1 MALQKVGGADFEAEV
16 LQHPKRVIVDFYA
29 DWCYPC
35 RALAP
40 RLEQFSIEHADTVK
54 VVKVDSDADEPLS
67 DQYSVK
73 TIPTLI
79 AFEKG
84 QEVARAVN
92 PQSRAALE
100 ALLA

>member
-1 MALQKVGGADFEAEV
+1 MAVTKIKGSDFETEV
-16 LQHPKRVIVDFYA
+16 LQHPTRVIVDFYA

-40 RLEQFSIEHADTVK
+40 RLEQFSEEHTADLK
-54 VVKVDSDADEPLS
+54 VVKIDSDADEELS
-67 DQYSVK
+67 NQFGVK

-79 AFEKG
+79 AFENG
-84 QEVARAVN
+84 QEVRRAIN
-92 PQSRAALE
+92 PQSKAALE

>member
-1 MALQKVGGADFEAEV
+1 MALRKISGAEFEAEV
-16 LQHPKRVIVDFYA
+16 LQHPKRVLVDFYA
-29 DWCYPC
+29 DWCFPC

-40 RLEQFSIEHADTVK
+40 RLEQFAEQNEDKVT
-54 VVKVDSDADEPLS
+54 VVKVDSDADEELS
-67 DQYSVK
+67 NRYSVR

-79 AFEKG
+79 AFENG

-100 ALLA
+100 ALLS

>member
-1 MALQKVGGADFEAEV
+1 MAVQKISGKDFETEV
-16 LQHPKRVIVDFYA
+16 LQHPKRVLVDFYA
-29 DWCYPC
+29 DWCFPC

-40 RLEQFSIEHADTVK
+40 RLEQFSNEHADDVK
-54 VVKVDSDADEPLS
+54 VVKIDSDADEDLS
-67 DQYSVK
+67 TQYSVR

-79 AFEKG
+79 AFENG

>member
-1 MALQKVGGADFEAEV
+1 MAVKKISGSEFEAEV
-16 LQHPKRVIVDFYA
+16 LKHPQRVLVDFYA
-29 DWCYPC
+29 DWCFPC

-40 RLEQFSIEHADTVK
+40 RLEKFSEEHAADLK
-54 VVKVDSDADEPLS
+54 VVKVDSDADEDLAT
-67 DQYSVK
+67 QFGVR

-79 AFEKG
+79 AFENG
-84 QEVARAVN
+84 AEVGRAVN